1 MMRLAGI
8 ELTEDSLLALVVR
21 LRSAGLGEQADRIV
35 DALMSMQTEVT
46 LRHPDRLAILTVLD
60 DPPEGLAELR
70 HVLLHDAAS
79 KEAL

>member
-1 MMRLAGI
+1 
-8 ELTEDSLLALVVR
+8 
-21 LRSAGLGEQADRIV
+21 
-35 DALMSMQTEVT
+35 MSMQTEVT